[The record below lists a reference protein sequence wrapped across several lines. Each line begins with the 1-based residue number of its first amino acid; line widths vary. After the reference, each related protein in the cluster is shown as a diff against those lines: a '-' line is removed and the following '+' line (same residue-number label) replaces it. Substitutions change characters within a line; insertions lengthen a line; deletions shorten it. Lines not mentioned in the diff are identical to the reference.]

1 MISFCESLKLDIHL
15 TGPFSYC
22 RQSKYSNS
30 QKIYWSCPNIKIYYK
45 VCELLNNQQKEK
57 HIWNVGLYQGTFLSF
72 LYHSGW
78 KNTRFATRL
87 HSSTESKQKTVI
99 IALNYIPSVMLEE
112 PFWSGHSVF
121 ASVLTHFIKIMN
133 FYSLIIRQNKLYV
146 VILKSGT
153 RLEFLY
159 LLYLSHER
167 LGFPLINSNLA
178 LTFKYDFF
186 L

>member
-1 MISFCESLKLDIHL
+1 MWFCQLLYKKGRVNLFWNMTRVTCISGDGCFLVGNSGHQISILWF
-15 TGPFSYC
+15 PFLSVWSWTFILLGHSPTVGKVNT
-22 RQSKYSNS
+22 QSNS

-99 IALNYIPSVMLEE
+99 IALNYIPSVMSEE

-133 FYSLIIRQNKLYV
+133 FYSLIIGQN
-146 VILKSGT
+146 
-153 RLEFLY
+153 
-159 LLYLSHER
+159 
-167 LGFPLINSNLA
+167 
-178 LTFKYDFF
+178 
-186 L
+186 